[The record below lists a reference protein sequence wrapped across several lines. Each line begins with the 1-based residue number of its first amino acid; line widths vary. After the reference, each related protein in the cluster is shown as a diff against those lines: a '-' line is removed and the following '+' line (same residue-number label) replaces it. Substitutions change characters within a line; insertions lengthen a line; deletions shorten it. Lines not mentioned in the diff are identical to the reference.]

1 MSDNNTLLGH
11 LVPKLPVSTEN
22 AAVEA
27 LAFILNDSEAAM
39 AAFNALIGEGVGVPI
54 APIARV
60 ASQATAGFRSEVG
73 FAPIQTAPENPKSK
87 RNRCFC

>member
-11 LVPKLPVSTEN
+11 LVPKLPMSTEN

-39 AAFNALIGEGVGVPI
+39 AAFNALIGEGCWRTDCSDRQSGL
-54 APIARV
+54 
-60 ASQATAGFRSEVG
+60 TGY
-73 FAPIQTAPENPKSK
+73 
-87 RNRCFC
+87 C

>member
-39 AAFNALIGEGVGVPI
+39 AAFNALIGEGVL
-54 APIARV
+54 AYR
-60 ASQATAGFRSEVG
+60 
-73 FAPIQTAPENPKSK
+73 
-87 RNRCFC
+87 